1 MKQTLGR
8 IAAGLLGQASNATL
22 SFFSNNRTDSTGV
35 DLNRRW
41 DCPSKEMEPSLYWT
55 KELLR
60 KIDGEDGRRLDI
72 FIDVHAH
79 STCKR
84 SFMFC
89 NPPKSL
95 EISALGS
102 EPEMRERERDYKTMD
117 ALRKVLI
124 FLEFLDMYMLEFSLQ
139 VRKNLEGMHG
149 RKESLTHPDPS

>member
-8 IAAGLLGQASNATL
+8 IADGHLGQASDPIL

-102 EPEMRERERDYKTMD
+102 EPEMRERERDAAARPLGTSGGRSRRSIGRRI
-117 ALRKVLI
+117 LRPESDQSRGGHA
-124 FLEFLDMYMLEFSLQ
+124 F
-139 VRKNLEGMHG
+139 G
-149 RKESLTHPDPS
+149 R

>member
-60 KIDGEDGRRLDI
+60 KIDGEDGRSPEKE
-72 FIDVHAH
+72 AAA
-79 STCKR
+79 
-84 SFMFC
+84 
-89 NPPKSL
+89 SL
-95 EISALGS
+95 WGA
-102 EPEMRERERDYKTMD
+102 Y
-117 ALRKVLI
+117 
-124 FLEFLDMYMLEFSLQ
+124 
-139 VRKNLEGMHG
+139 EG
-149 RKESLTHPDPS
+149 RF